1 VVVPIHPRAEVGLG
15 IVQVE
20 RKNLLQSDERT
31 DYSFSGLASS

>member
-1 VVVPIHPRAEVGLG
+1 MTRSIAENLSDTL
-15 IVQVE
+15 VQVE